1 MLFTRKN
8 FISETV
14 DLRDMFEKASM
25 CVCTSNIV
33 ASPGHLSPLQSAS
46 SAMKTPENTKEDP
59 GDAESTD
66 EGDNQM
72 KYSSD

>member
-1 MLFTRKN
+1 MKQ
-8 FISETV
+8 V
-14 DLRDMFEKASM
+14 DLRDIIEKASM
-25 CVCTSNIV
+25 CICTSNIV
-33 ASPGHLSPLQSAS
+33 ASPGLLSPIQAAS
-46 SAMKTPENTKEDP
+46 SAMKTPENTEEDP